1 MPTAS
6 IPAVDVIVALVVDA
20 ADADVVSAA
29 IDVVSVVVARVVT
42 AADAVDVEDA
52 ALAVKVNVVE
62 DEAAHVVVL

>member
-42 AADAVDVEDA
+42 AADAVEVED